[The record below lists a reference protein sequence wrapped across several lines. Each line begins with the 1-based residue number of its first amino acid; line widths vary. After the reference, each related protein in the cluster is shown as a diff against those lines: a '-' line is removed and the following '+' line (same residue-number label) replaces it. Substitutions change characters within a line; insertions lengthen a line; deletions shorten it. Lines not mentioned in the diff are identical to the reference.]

1 MARKYN
7 KYGANDRNYKPV
19 QDREVSI
26 EFFEEIIAHP
36 QFDGLMT
43 MIEEAI
49 SKPYDGGIQ
58 INNCWPEDWNNKQ
71 VGFIIWFIQS
81 QYTQVVHSQFYGD
94 NGLYVEIKNKDS
106 KIVSTLKLEESFQP
120 IEASGYTQQYYN
132 QTPQPTKLKIPPLK
146 KID

>member
-7 KYGANDRNYKPV
+7 RYGANEKNYTPV
-19 QDREVSI
+19 EDKEVSV
-26 EFFEEIIAHP
+26 EFFEEIVAHP
-36 QFDGLMT
+36 QFDELMT

-71 VGFIIWFIQS
+71 VGFLIWFIQT
-81 QYTQVVHSQFYGD
+81 QYKQVVHSQFYGD

-106 KIVSTLKLEESFQP
+106 KIVSTLQLEDSFQP
-120 IEASGYTQQYYN
+120 LQL
-132 QTPQPTKLKIPPLK
+132 PQLK
-146 KID
+146 KI